1 MTREGACEQVV
12 NIIWLKL
19 LLNSILLF
27 VGHSRISI
35 VWRSKLTEMTGL
47 EAAEE
52 EPL

>member
-1 MTREGACEQVV
+1 VKERVSKWL

-35 VWRSKLTEMTGL
+35 VWRSTLTEMTGL

-52 EPL
+52 KFCE